1 MIITGSPAEMVPLL
15 KSHHVSDARYD
26 QGRDPRLTHPRLRR
40 IWWTWFSIL
49 GNPTQCRFALWDWGP
64 SLSFHRMVRKPVI
77 KLGVCLF
84 FFPWSWLEDSCFF
97 TWWNCYHVENGF
109 WFPSNDTCASLPRG
123 CRWLPPGRKDIV
135 CPLQWNSNRDA
146 TLVSCVFSAPGC
158 FKIFWENPH
167 YLFRYF
173 YIYIYVYIY
182 ISIYILYHEIANYPP
197 QNYPPQ
203 IMKNY

>member
-1 MIITGSPAEMVPLL
+1 MFV
-15 KSHHVSDARYD
+15 
-26 QGRDPRLTHPRLRR
+26 
-40 IWWTWFSIL
+40 
-49 GNPTQCRFALWDWGP
+49 
-64 SLSFHRMVRKPVI
+64 
-77 KLGVCLF
+77 

-158 FKIFWENPH
+158 FNIFWENPH

-182 ISIYILYHEIANYPP
+182 ISLSIYY
-197 QNYPPQ
+197 
-203 IMKNY
+203 IMKLRTTPLRTTPLRSWKIISLLLRFAFSLLPVTTYFSIKKSALGSWTLLTCY